1 MAIKKR
7 LDRRT
12 HKRAYVALAVFAVLV
27 LWIIIKL
34 FIMQVVDYEDYQM
47 KVIKQMTTEVEVNP
61 DRGIIYDTNGNII
74 ATNITTY
81 SVVISPQDIIDEV
94 RTTEE
99 ERPDSWLIKLM
110 DFLMSLKKGGGEE
123 EKVNKSDW
131 VDLNG
136 NEVHNI
142 YMNEFIANSLSE
154 ILGVDKDFVLE
165 KADLTGRRYEVIAKN
180 VDEETAE
187 EVLKLIDSNE
197 LDRQIFLITS
207 SKRYYPYNTLAAHVI
222 GFTDADG
229 KGLYGMENYY
239 NNILE
244 GKSGRYIT
252 AQDAKHNDMPFE
264 YETYVEAQ
272 DGYNLTS
279 TVDMYIQFELENQLE
294 AALNDHQAAN
304 RVTGIVMDVDT
315 CGILAMA
322 TAPTFDLN
330 APRELSPE
338 MTEAIYKTFDN
349 NVKNELEQ
357 YEAGSEE
364 YESILKKYALSAMW
378 KNKAI
383 TETYEPGSTFK
394 IMTTAMALEEGVVT
408 PQDTFYCSGALSVEG
423 YPKPI
428 HCHKRT
434 GHGLVTFRVGL
445 QQSCNPTLMTVGLRL
460 GQEKFYNYF
469 EQFGYNAVTGIDLP
483 NEIATYYHDYQDF
496 TIASLAVYS
505 FGQTFKTTALQQLTA
520 ISAVANGGKL
530 ITPHVLKDILDDD
543 GNVVQ
548 SYETDV
554 KRQVV
559 SEETCKTITEILE
572 EGVSGNG
579 GARNAYTAGYKVAA
593 KTGTSEKKDKKD
605 ENGEYS
611 LRVGSCVA
619 YAPADDPKV
628 AVIFIVD
635 EPSAGSVFGSV
646 VAAPY
651 VSNLMSF
658 ILPYMGYEPSYTEEE
673 LEKVEIGVSNYV
685 GSTVENA
692 EADLGWREIN
702 YKIIGDGLTVTSQ
715 IPAGG
720 STMTKKDG
728 ILYLYTGDAI
738 PTTDIEVPDLVGK
751 TAEAANR
758 IVTNLGL
765 NVSISGASNGS
776 SATVSSQSPAAGEVV
791 SAGTVVTIEMRHNIS
806 SDD

>member
-123 EKVNKSDW
+123 EKVYKSDW

-187 EVLKLIDSNE
+187 EVLKLIDSNG

-244 GKSGRYIT
+244 GKNGRYIT

-338 MTEAIYKTFDN
+338 MTEVIYKTFDN

-483 NEIATYYHDYQDF
+483 NEIATYYHDYQNF

>member
-123 EKVNKSDW
+123 EKVYKSDW

-154 ILGVDKDFVLE
+154 ILGVEKDFVLE

-187 EVLKLIDSNE
+187 QVLKLIDSNG

-496 TIASLAVYS
+496 TVASLAVYS

-520 ISAVANGGKL
+520 ISAVANGGNL

>member
-123 EKVNKSDW
+123 EKVYKSDW

-187 EVLKLIDSNE
+187 EVLKLIDSNG

>member
-123 EKVNKSDW
+123 EKVYKSDW

-154 ILGVDKDFVLE
+154 ILGVEKDFVLE

-187 EVLKLIDSNE
+187 QVLKLIDSNG

-496 TIASLAVYS
+496 TVASLAVYS

>member
-94 RTTEE
+94 HTTEE

-123 EKVNKSDW
+123 EKVYKSDW

-154 ILGVDKDFVLE
+154 ILGVEKDFVLE

-187 EVLKLIDSNE
+187 QVLKLIDSNG

-496 TIASLAVYS
+496 TVASLAVYS

-520 ISAVANGGKL
+520 ISAVANGGNL

>member
-1 MAIKKR
+1 M
-7 LDRRT
+7 
-12 HKRAYVALAVFAVLV
+12 
-27 LWIIIKL
+27 WL
-34 FIMQVVDYEDYQM
+34 F
-47 KVIKQMTTEVEVNP
+47 N
-61 DRGIIYDTNGNII
+61 
-74 ATNITTY
+74 
-81 SVVISPQDIIDEV
+81 
-94 RTTEE
+94 
-99 ERPDSWLIKLM
+99 
-110 DFLMSLKKGGGEE
+110 SLK
-123 EKVNKSDW
+123 V
-131 VDLNG
+131 
-136 NEVHNI
+136 
-142 YMNEFIANSLSE
+142 
-154 ILGVDKDFVLE
+154 
-165 KADLTGRRYEVIAKN
+165 
-180 VDEETAE
+180 
-187 EVLKLIDSNE
+187 
-197 LDRQIFLITS
+197 
-207 SKRYYPYNTLAAHVI
+207 
-222 GFTDADG
+222 
-229 KGLYGMENYY
+229 
-239 NNILE
+239 
-244 GKSGRYIT
+244 
-252 AQDAKHNDMPFE
+252 
-264 YETYVEAQ
+264 
-272 DGYNLTS
+272 
-279 TVDMYIQFELENQLE
+279 
-294 AALNDHQAAN
+294 
-304 RVTGIVMDVDT
+304 
-315 CGILAMA
+315 
-322 TAPTFDLN
+322 
-330 APRELSPE
+330 
-338 MTEAIYKTFDN
+338 
-349 NVKNELEQ
+349 
-357 YEAGSEE
+357 
-364 YESILKKYALSAMW
+364 
-378 KNKAI
+378 
-383 TETYEPGSTFK
+383 
-394 IMTTAMALEEGVVT
+394 
-408 PQDTFYCSGALSVEG
+408 
-423 YPKPI
+423 
-428 HCHKRT
+428 
-434 GHGLVTFRVGL
+434 
-445 QQSCNPTLMTVGLRL
+445 

-496 TIASLAVYS
+496 TVASLAVYS

-776 SATVSSQSPAAGEVV
+776 IATVSSQSPAAGEVV

>member
-123 EKVNKSDW
+123 EKVYKSDW

-154 ILGVDKDFVLE
+154 ILGVEKDFVLE

-187 EVLKLIDSNE
+187 EVLKLIDSNG

-338 MTEAIYKTFDN
+338 MTEVIYKTFDN

-483 NEIATYYHDYQDF
+483 NEIATYYHDYQNF